1 MQSTRLNRLL
11 NVIFERLKLWLL
23 NPWRR
28 ISLLIIALLFG
39 NFMANAVSSIT
50 GQQGDLDVLCSL
62 ISLLIVEIFN
72 WLAYGSR
79 NKITRSLGI
88 DILNL
93 FKIGFTYGLFLEA
106 FKLGS

>member
-11 NVIFERLKLWLL
+11 SVIFQRFKLWLL

-28 ISLLIIALLFG
+28 MSLLIIALLFG
-39 NFMANAVSSIT
+39 NFIANAISSIT
-50 GQQGDLDVLCSL
+50 GQEGYLDILSALAC
-62 ISLLIVEIFN
+62 LLIVEILN
-72 WLAYGSR
+72 WFAYGR
-79 NKITRSLGI
+79 RGKITRSLGI

-106 FKLGS
+106 FKVGS